1 MPLAQTSR
9 PSSTAVRAAARA
21 GAPPA
26 AVATSLR
33 QLKRRLALNVAVAD
47 IAGVWP
53 LDKVTG
59 ELSAFA
65 AGCLGALTD
74 SILLQ
79 LARDG
84 QLAIGGDPEAAAL
97 TVLGM
102 GKLGAGELNY
112 SSDIDLI
119 LLYDRDAPALAG
131 NELLSRHFVRGARM
145 LVQLMS
151 EASADGY
158 IFRTD
163 LRLRP
168 DPGSTP
174 LAMSVQAAELYY
186 ESVGQNWERAA
197 MIKAHPVAGTLAV
210 GATFLADLTPY
221 IWRKHLDFAAIHDIH
236 SIKRQIDAYRGGGA
250 VKVLGHNVKL
260 GRGGIREIE
269 FFAQT
274 QQLIFGGRN
283 PSLRLRATCAALR
296 ALAAA
301 GHVAPAAADELIE
314 AYGFLRRV
322 EHRLQMVHDH
332 QTHSLPNDEAGVAAI
347 ATFLGYVDSSAFQQ
361 DLLDHL
367 HCVESHYA
375 RLFEE
380 APSLAGPGG
389 NLVFTGTDDDPGT
402 LETLATL
409 GFRDPSAAAGI
420 VRRWHHG
427 RYRATATARAR
438 ELLTELMPGL
448 LKALA
453 STAAP
458 DQALLN
464 FDLFLGNLPAGIQ
477 LFSLFKANPA
487 LLELVAAIMGS
498 APGLAAHLARRTL
511 LLDSVLSPAFY
522 RPLPA
527 APEMAADLAAQ
538 LAKVDHEQDILDLAR
553 RWANDRRFQVGVQ
566 QLKAIVRP
574 AEAGLAYS
582 DIAAATISALCD
594 RVEQRFAETHGGF
607 RGQRLAVLGM
617 GKLGSREM
625 SATSDLDLIFVYD
638 IPSGLETS
646 DGAQPLPMTQYYT
659 RLSAKIVTALTA
671 HTNEGGLY
679 EVDMRL
685 RPSGR
690 AGPLANSLEGF
701 ASYHAQSA
709 WTWEQMAL
717 TRARVIHGPP
727 GLAERL
733 SDIVK
738 TTLCRPR
745 DPEAL
750 VRDVADMRDRI
761 ARHMPAKSPWDF
773 KHLPGGLFDI
783 DFVAQYLALRHAAG
797 AARPARPA
805 SRRDAAPHGRG
816 RPFGAKR
823 RRAPARRPY
832 AALGRAEPAA
842 AHPERRRGGVRRDQG
857 AGGPAAPDRGDRGGA
872 RPRRIAGAH
881 RSGDASGAC
890 YIPAYRRGA
899 GARRRL
905 ETPQRGQ
912 RERFMSVEEGKKAPD
927 FSAATDGGKK
937 LKLSDLRGKP
947 VVLYFYPKDDTSGCT
962 AEACG
967 FRDSLPDFSKVKAQV
982 IGVSKDS
989 VEKHDKFKK
998 KYSLTFPLVSDED
1011 GKICAKY
1018 GTWVEKSLYGRKYM
1032 GIERATFLID
1042 KTGTVAKV
1050 WHKVKV
1056 PGHVDEVLQAVKAL

>member
-1 MPLAQTSR
+1 MSWLSTIRLPR
-9 PSSTAVRAAARA
+9 PHDPERLKVAWTRWNEL
-21 GAPPA
+21 APPPDNA
-26 AVATSLR
+26 ADRSLLDALFGNSPYLTETALKSPTFMTDLWRHGPEAIRTDLVAQLDTVKIEARGGATPIDVATKLR
-33 QLKRRLALNVAVAD
+33 RLKRQVALNVAVAD
-47 IAGVWP
+47 IAKIWH
-53 LDKVTG
+53 LDEVTG
-59 ELSAFA
+59 ALSAFA
-65 AGCLGALTD
+65 SGCLDALTD

-84 QLAIGGDPEAAAL
+84 QLAIGDDPQAAAL

-119 LLYDRDAPALAG
+119 LLYDREAPALAG
-131 NELLSRHFVRGARM
+131 NDQLSRHFVRGARM

-151 EASADGY
+151 ETSADGY

-197 MIKAHPVAGTLAV
+197 MIKAHPVAGSRLV
-210 GATFLADLTPY
+210 GQAFLTDLTPY

-236 SIKRQIDAYRGGGA
+236 SIKRQIDAHRGGSA

-283 PSLRLRATCAALR
+283 PSLRLRGTCETLR

-322 EHRLQMVHDH
+322 EHRLQMVDDK
-332 QTHSLPNDEAGVAAI
+332 QTHSLPGDEAGVAAI
-347 ATFLGYVDSSAFQQ
+347 ATFLGYDDSQSFQS
-361 DLLDHL
+361 DLLECL

-375 RLFEE
+375 HLFEE

-402 LETLATL
+402 LASLRTL
-409 GFRDPSAAAGI
+409 GFRDPAGAAAI

-427 RYRATATARAR
+427 RYRCTATARAR
-438 ELLTELMPGL
+438 ELITELMPGL
-448 LKALA
+448 LKALG

-498 APGLAAHLARRTL
+498 APGLAGHLARRTI
-511 LLDSVLSPAFY
+511 LLDSVLSPDFY
-522 RPLPA
+522 QPLPSTA
-527 APEMAADLAAQ
+527 EMEADLAAQ
-538 LAKVDHEQDILDLAR
+538 LASVDHEQDILDRAR

-566 QLKAIVRP
+566 QLKGITRP
-574 AEAGLAYS
+574 AQAGLAYS
-582 DIAAATISALCD
+582 DIAAATISVLCD
-594 RVEQRFAETHGGF
+594 RIEQRFADNHGGF

-638 IPSGLETS
+638 IPPGLETS
-646 DGAQPLPMTQYYT
+646 DGRQPLAPIQYYT

-671 HTNEGGLY
+671 HTNEGALY

-701 ASYHAQSA
+701 ETYHAQSA
-709 WTWEQMAL
+709 WTWEHMAL
-717 TRARVIHGPP
+717 TRARVIHGPA
-727 GLAERL
+727 GLVERL
-733 SDIVK
+733 ADIVR
-738 TTLCRPR
+738 TTLRRPR
-745 DPEAL
+745 DPVAL
-750 VRDVADMRDRI
+750 LRDVADMRDRI
-761 ARHMPAKSPWDF
+761 ARHAPPKSPWDF

-783 DFVAQYLALRHAAG
+783 DFVAQYLALLHAAERPDLLDPNPAEMLRRAADAG
-797 AARPARPA
+797 FIDRSDAERLRACRTLLSDVQGLLRLTLNADESAFDETKAPEGQQRLIAVTESAADLAELRARMTAETAAARAIYRRIVEEPARAAGWKPR
-805 SRRDAAPHGRG
+805 SDA
-816 RPFGAKR
+816 
-823 RRAPARRPY
+823 
-832 AALGRAEPAA
+832 
-842 AHPERRRGGVRRDQG
+842 
-857 AGGPAAPDRGDRGGA
+857 
-872 RPRRIAGAH
+872 
-881 RSGDASGAC
+881 
-890 YIPAYRRGA
+890 
-899 GARRRL
+899 
-905 ETPQRGQ
+905 
-912 RERFMSVEEGKKAPD
+912 
-927 FSAATDGGKK
+927 
-937 LKLSDLRGKP
+937 
-947 VVLYFYPKDDTSGCT
+947 
-962 AEACG
+962 
-967 FRDSLPDFSKVKAQV
+967 
-982 IGVSKDS
+982 
-989 VEKHDKFKK
+989 
-998 KYSLTFPLVSDED
+998 
-1011 GKICAKY
+1011 
-1018 GTWVEKSLYGRKYM
+1018 
-1032 GIERATFLID
+1032 
-1042 KTGTVAKV
+1042 
-1050 WHKVKV
+1050 
-1056 PGHVDEVLQAVKAL
+1056 

>member
-1 MPLAQTSR
+1 MSWL
-9 PSSTAVRAAARA
+9 STALLPRPHDAERQAVAWTRWDERAARPDDAQSVALLDALFGNSPYLTETALQNTDFMTDLWRNGPDAAVVGLMAELGNCHTAARA
-21 GAPPA
+21 GAIPTD
-26 AVATSLR
+26 VATTLR
-33 QLKRRLALNVAVAD
+33 RLKRKIALAIAVAD

-53 LDKVTG
+53 LSQITQQ
-59 ELSAFA
+59 LSDFA
-65 AGCLGALTD
+65 SGCLDALTD

-84 QLAIGGDPEAAAL
+84 QLAIDGRPEAAAF

-131 NELLSRHFVRGARM
+131 NEQLSRHFVRVART

-151 EASADGY
+151 ETSVDGY

-174 LAMSVQAAELYY
+174 LAMSVQSAELYY

-197 MIKAHPVAGTLAV
+197 MIKAHPVAGNRAV
-210 GATFLADLTPY
+210 GAAFLGDMTPY

-236 SIKRQIDAYRGGGA
+236 SIKRQIDAHRGGGT

-283 PSLRLRATCAALR
+283 PSLRLRGTCETLR

-301 GHVAPAAADELIE
+301 GHVSPQAAEELIE
-314 AYGFLRRV
+314 AYAFLRKV
-322 EHRLQMVHDH
+322 EHRLQMIDDR
-332 QTHSLPNDEAGVAAI
+332 QTHSLPADEAGVAAVAI
-347 ATFLGYVDSSAFQQ
+347 FLGYGNSMAFQIA
-361 DLLDHL
+361 LLETL
-367 HCVESHYA
+367 RCVEGHYA

-402 LETLATL
+402 LDTLRTL
-409 GFRDPSAAAGI
+409 GFRDVSAAAGI

-427 RYRATATARAR
+427 RYRSTATARAR

-448 LKALA
+448 LKELGATA
-453 STAAP
+453 SP

-464 FDLFLGNLPAGIQ
+464 FDLFLGNLPAGVQ

-487 LLELVAAIMGS
+487 LLELLATIMGS

-511 LLDSVLSPAFY
+511 LLDSVLSPDFY
-522 RPLPA
+522 RPLPGA
-527 APEMAADLAAQ
+527 AEMAAELATI

-566 QLKAIVRP
+566 QIKRIVRP
-574 AEAGLAYS
+574 EQAGLAYS

-594 RVEQRFAETHGGF
+594 RVEQRFADTYGGF
-607 RGQRLAVLGM
+607 RGQRLAVLGL

-638 IPSGLETS
+638 IPPDMEAS
-646 DGAQPLPMTQYYT
+646 DGPQPLSPIQYYT
-659 RLSAKIVTALTA
+659 RLSQKIVTALTA
-671 HTNEGGLY
+671 HTNEGALY

-701 ASYHAQSA
+701 ETYHAQSA
-709 WTWEQMAL
+709 WTWEHMAL
-717 TRARVIHGPP
+717 TRMRVIHGPA
-727 GLAERL
+727 GLVDRL
-733 SDIVK
+733 TEAVK
-738 TTLCRPR
+738 STLCRPR
-745 DPEAL
+745 DGEAL

-761 ARHMPAKSPWDF
+761 AQHAPPKSAWDF

-783 DFVAQYLALRHAAG
+783 DFVAQYLALRHAA
-797 AARPARPA
+797 ARPDILDPHPA
-805 SRRDAAPHGRG
+805 EMLRRMATAGLIDRADAERLRETRTLLSDVQSLLRLTLNADEAAFDETKAPEGQR
-816 RPFGAKR
+816 RLIAAIEGAQDLADLR
-823 RRAPARRPY
+823 RRIEGEAQVVRAIYERIVEAPAR
-832 AALGRAEPAA
+832 AAGW
-842 AHPERRRGGVRRDQG
+842 H
-857 AGGPAAPDRGDRGGA
+857 
-872 RPRRIAGAH
+872 PRR
-881 RSGDASGAC
+881 
-890 YIPAYRRGA
+890 
-899 GARRRL
+899 
-905 ETPQRGQ
+905 
-912 RERFMSVEEGKKAPD
+912 
-927 FSAATDGGKK
+927 
-937 LKLSDLRGKP
+937 
-947 VVLYFYPKDDTSGCT
+947 
-962 AEACG
+962 
-967 FRDSLPDFSKVKAQV
+967 
-982 IGVSKDS
+982 
-989 VEKHDKFKK
+989 EK
-998 KYSLTFPLVSDED
+998 
-1011 GKICAKY
+1011 
-1018 GTWVEKSLYGRKYM
+1018 
-1032 GIERATFLID
+1032 
-1042 KTGTVAKV
+1042 
-1050 WHKVKV
+1050 
-1056 PGHVDEVLQAVKAL
+1056 

>member
-1 MPLAQTSR
+1 MSWL
-9 PSSTAVRAAARA
+9 STARLPRPHDPVRRDVAWTRWDENAARPGDPTEVALLDALFGNSPYLTETALQNPVFMTDLWRRGPDAIGSDLATELDGVRAAARA

-26 AVATSLR
+26 SVATSLR

-47 IAGVWP
+47 IAGVWS

-59 ELSAFA
+59 ALSAFA
-65 AGCLGALTD
+65 SGCLAALTD

-79 LARDG
+79 LSRDG
-84 QLAIGGDPEAAAL
+84 QLAIDGDPEAAAL

-151 EASADGY
+151 ETSADGY

-210 GATFLADLTPY
+210 GEAFLADLTPY

-283 PSLRLRATCAALR
+283 PSLRQRATCEALR
-296 ALAAA
+296 ALSAA

-322 EHRLQMVHDH
+322 EHRLQMVDDR
-332 QTHSLPNDEAGVAAI
+332 QTHSLPHDEAGVAAI
-347 ATFLGYVDSSAFQQ
+347 AAFLGYADSQSFQQ
-361 DLLDHL
+361 DLLDRL
-367 HCVESHYA
+367 YCVESHYA

-402 LETLATL
+402 LETLRAL
-409 GFRDPSAAAGI
+409 GFRDASAAAGI

-448 LKALA
+448 LKALG

-498 APGLAAHLARRTL
+498 APGLAGLLARRTQ

-522 RPLPA
+522 RPLPTA
-527 APEMAADLAAQ
+527 SEMAAELAAE

-553 RWANDRRFQVGVQ
+553 RWANERRFQVGVQ

-594 RVEQRFAETHGGF
+594 RVERRFAEMHGGF

-638 IPSGLETS
+638 IPPGLEAS
-646 DGAQPLPMTQYYT
+646 DGAQPLPPTQYYT

-701 ASYHAQSA
+701 ESYHAQSA

-717 TRARVIHGPP
+717 TRARVIHGPRT
-727 GLAERL
+727 LAERL

-738 TTLCRPR
+738 ATLCRPR
-745 DPEAL
+745 DPAAL

-783 DFVAQYLALRHAAG
+783 DFVAQYLALRHAAERPDLLDPHPAEMLRRTAAAG
-797 AARPARPA
+797 LLAQRDAERLRAARTLLSDVQSLLRLTLNGDEAAFDETKAPEGQRHLIAATEGARDLGELRARLSAETQAARAIYTCIVEEPAR
-805 SRRDAAPHGRG
+805 AAGWKARSEARG
-816 RPFGAKR
+816 
-823 RRAPARRPY
+823 
-832 AALGRAEPAA
+832 
-842 AHPERRRGGVRRDQG
+842 
-857 AGGPAAPDRGDRGGA
+857 
-872 RPRRIAGAH
+872 
-881 RSGDASGAC
+881 
-890 YIPAYRRGA
+890 
-899 GARRRL
+899 
-905 ETPQRGQ
+905 
-912 RERFMSVEEGKKAPD
+912 
-927 FSAATDGGKK
+927 
-937 LKLSDLRGKP
+937 SD
-947 VVLYFYPKDDTSGCT
+947 S
-962 AEACG
+962 
-967 FRDSLPDFSKVKAQV
+967 
-982 IGVSKDS
+982 
-989 VEKHDKFKK
+989 
-998 KYSLTFPLVSDED
+998 
-1011 GKICAKY
+1011 
-1018 GTWVEKSLYGRKYM
+1018 
-1032 GIERATFLID
+1032 
-1042 KTGTVAKV
+1042 
-1050 WHKVKV
+1050 
-1056 PGHVDEVLQAVKAL
+1056 

>member
-1 MPLAQTSR
+1 MSWL
-9 PSSTAVRAAARA
+9 STAQLPRPHDAARQAVAWTRWDERAARPDDAQSVALLDALFGNSPYLTETALQNTAFMTDLWRHGPDTVVAGLIAELDDCLAAART
-21 GAPPA
+21 GAAPA
-26 AVATSLR
+26 EVATSLR
-33 QLKRRLALNVAVAD
+33 RLKRRVALAVAVAD

-53 LDKVTG
+53 LERIT
-59 ELSAFA
+59 ERLSAFA
-65 AGCLGALTD
+65 SGCLTALTD

-84 QLAIGGDPEAAAL
+84 QLAIDGKPDAAAF

-131 NELLSRHFVRGARM
+131 NEQLSRHFVRVART

-197 MIKAHPVAGTLAV
+197 MIKAHPVAGNRAV
-210 GATFLADLTPY
+210 GAAFLHDMTPY

-236 SIKRQIDAYRGGGA
+236 SIKRQIDAHRGGGT

-283 PSLRLRATCAALR
+283 PSLRLRGTCETLR

-301 GHVAPAAADELIE
+301 GHVAPRAAEELIE
-314 AYGFLRRV
+314 AYAFLRKV
-322 EHRLQMVHDH
+322 EHRLQMIDDR
-332 QTHSLPNDEAGVAAI
+332 QTHSLPADEAGVAAV
-347 ATFLGYVDSSAFQQ
+347 ATFLGYGNSMAFQIA
-361 DLLDHL
+361 LLETL
-367 HCVESHYA
+367 RLVESHYA

-402 LETLATL
+402 LETLRAL
-409 GFRDPSAAAGI
+409 GFRDVSAAAGI

-427 RYRATATARAR
+427 RYRSTATARAR

-448 LKALA
+448 LKELGATA
-453 STAAP
+453 SP

-464 FDLFLGNLPAGIQ
+464 FDLFLGNLPAGVQ

-487 LLELVAAIMGS
+487 LLELLATIMGS

-511 LLDSVLSPAFY
+511 LLDSVLSPDFY
-522 RPLPA
+522 RPLPGTA
-527 APEMAADLAAQ
+527 EMAAELAAN
-538 LAKVDHEQDILDLAR
+538 LAEVDHEQDILDLAR

-566 QLKAIVRP
+566 QIKRIVRP
-574 AEAGLAYS
+574 AQAGLAYS

-594 RVEQRFAETHGGF
+594 RVEQRFADTHGGF
-607 RGQRLAVLGM
+607 RGQRLAVLGL

-638 IPSGLETS
+638 IPPDMEAS
-646 DGAQPLPMTQYYT
+646 DGPQPLSPIQYYT
-659 RLSAKIVTALTA
+659 RLSQKIVTALTA
-671 HTNEGGLY
+671 HTNEGALY

-701 ASYHAQSA
+701 ETYHAQSA
-709 WTWEQMAL
+709 WTWEHMAL
-717 TRARVIHGPP
+717 TRMRVIHGPA
-727 GLAERL
+727 GLVDRL
-733 SDIVK
+733 ADTVK
-738 TTLCRPR
+738 STLCRPR
-745 DPEAL
+745 DGEAL

-761 ARHMPAKSPWDF
+761 ARHAPPKSAWDF

-783 DFVAQYLALRHAAG
+783 DFVAQYLALRHAATRPDILDPHPAEMLRRMAAAGLIERGDVERLCETRTLLSDVQSLLRLTLNSDEAAFDETRAPEGQQRLISAIEG
-797 AARPARPA
+797 AQDFADLRRRIEGQAKAVRAIYERIVEEPAR
-805 SRRDAAPHGRG
+805 AAGWH
-816 RPFGAKR
+816 
-823 RRAPARRPY
+823 
-832 AALGRAEPAA
+832 
-842 AHPERRRGGVRRDQG
+842 
-857 AGGPAAPDRGDRGGA
+857 
-872 RPRRIAGAH
+872 PRR
-881 RSGDASGAC
+881 
-890 YIPAYRRGA
+890 
-899 GARRRL
+899 
-905 ETPQRGQ
+905 
-912 RERFMSVEEGKKAPD
+912 
-927 FSAATDGGKK
+927 
-937 LKLSDLRGKP
+937 
-947 VVLYFYPKDDTSGCT
+947 
-962 AEACG
+962 
-967 FRDSLPDFSKVKAQV
+967 
-982 IGVSKDS
+982 
-989 VEKHDKFKK
+989 EK
-998 KYSLTFPLVSDED
+998 
-1011 GKICAKY
+1011 
-1018 GTWVEKSLYGRKYM
+1018 
-1032 GIERATFLID
+1032 
-1042 KTGTVAKV
+1042 
-1050 WHKVKV
+1050 
-1056 PGHVDEVLQAVKAL
+1056 

>member
-1 MPLAQTSR
+1 MSWLSTTRLPRPHDPERRDVAWTRWNEKAARPDDPTEVALLDALFGNSPYLTETALQNPVFMTDLWRRGPDAIGSDLATELD
-9 PSSTAVRAAARA
+9 AVRAAARA

-33 QLKRRLALNVAVAD
+33 RLKRRLALNVAVAD

-84 QLAIGGDPEAAAL
+84 QLAIGSDPEAAAL

-131 NELLSRHFVRGARM
+131 NELLSRHFVRGARL

-151 EASADGY
+151 ETSADGY

-197 MIKAHPVAGTLAV
+197 MIKAHPMAGTLAV
-210 GATFLADLTPY
+210 GEAFLAELTPY

-283 PSLRLRATCAALR
+283 PSLRLRGTCEALR

-332 QTHSLPNDEAGVAAI
+332 QTHSLPSDESGVAAI
-347 ATFLGYVDSSAFQQ
+347 ATFLGYPDSQSFQK
-361 DLLDHL
+361 DLLDRL

-448 LKALA
+448 LKALG

-498 APGLAAHLARRTL
+498 APGLAAHLARRTQ

-522 RPLPA
+522 HPLPS
-527 APEMAADLAAQ
+527 APEMAADLTGQ

-566 QLKAIVRP
+566 QLEAIVRP
-574 AEAGLAYS
+574 ADAGLAYS
-582 DIAAATISALCD
+582 DIAAATIAALCD
-594 RVEQRFAETHGGF
+594 RVEQRFAEMHGGF

-646 DGAQPLPMTQYYT
+646 DGPQPLPATQYYT

-701 ASYHAQSA
+701 ESYHAQSA

-733 SDIVK
+733 SGIVK
-738 TTLCRPR
+738 ATLCRPR
-745 DPEAL
+745 DPAAL

-773 KHLPGGLFDI
+773 KHLRGGLFDI
-783 DFVAQYLALRHAAG
+783 DFVAQYLALRHAAERPDLLDPHPAEMLRRTAAAG
-797 AARPARPA
+797 LLALGDAERLRAARTLFSDVQSLLRLTLNGDEAAFDETRAPEGQQRLIAATEGARDLGELLARLSTETQAVRAIYRHIVEEPAR
-805 SRRDAAPHGRG
+805 AAGW
-816 RPFGAKR
+816 K
-823 RRAPARRPY
+823 
-832 AALGRAEPAA
+832 
-842 AHPERRRGGVRRDQG
+842 
-857 AGGPAAPDRGDRGGA
+857 
-872 RPRRIAGAH
+872 PR
-881 RSGDASGAC
+881 S
-890 YIPAYRRGA
+890 
-899 GARRRL
+899 
-905 ETPQRGQ
+905 
-912 RERFMSVEEGKKAPD
+912 EGK
-927 FSAATDGGKK
+927 G
-937 LKLSDLRGKP
+937 SD
-947 VVLYFYPKDDTSGCT
+947 S
-962 AEACG
+962 
-967 FRDSLPDFSKVKAQV
+967 
-982 IGVSKDS
+982 
-989 VEKHDKFKK
+989 
-998 KYSLTFPLVSDED
+998 
-1011 GKICAKY
+1011 
-1018 GTWVEKSLYGRKYM
+1018 
-1032 GIERATFLID
+1032 
-1042 KTGTVAKV
+1042 
-1050 WHKVKV
+1050 
-1056 PGHVDEVLQAVKAL
+1056 